1 MSNDTIYKLAAARHT
16 LRSAAAAMEQLV
28 RRASGMTDLTLS
40 HALVLVSLARMPTC
54 KQVDLKSLP
63 GIASPHLT
71 RLLDEL
77 AARGLVWRGRS
88 SEDRR
93 QVLLSLTDSGREAA
107 IQEKPTANTPNDVKT
122 QMRETCDVLGA
133 SFGIPA
139 LLRELLT
146 RDALERHASHARPR
160 RAPYRCIRA

>member
-28 RRASGMTDLTLS
+28 RRAPGMTDLKLA

-77 AARGLVWRGRS
+77 TDRGLVCRGRS

-107 IQEKPTANTPNDVKT
+107 S
-122 QMRETCDVLGA
+122 C
-133 SFGIPA
+133 
-139 LLRELLT
+139 LLT
-146 RDALERHASHARPR
+146 ALNAVTDNEWFKALEELGTSLLKCLLEQTPEAVP
-160 RAPYRCIRA
+160 C

>member
-1 MSNDTIYKLAAARHT
+1 MS
-16 LRSAAAAMEQLV
+16 
-28 RRASGMTDLTLS
+28 
-40 HALVLVSLARMPTC
+40 TC

-77 AARGLVWRGRS
+77 TDRGLVYRGRS

-107 IQEKPTANTPNDVKT
+107 SCLLTALNALTDNEWFNALE
-122 QMRETCDVLGA
+122 QLGA
-133 SFGIPA
+133 S
-139 LLRELLT
+139 LLKCLLQQT
-146 RDALERHASHARPR
+146 SEAVP
-160 RAPYRCIRA
+160 C

>member
-16 LRSAAAAMEQLV
+16 LRSVAAAMEQLV
-28 RRASGMTDLTLS
+28 RRASGLTDLTLS

-63 GIASPHLT
+63 GIASHLT

-77 AARGLVWRGRS
+77 TDRGLVCRGRS

-107 IQEKPTANTPNDVKT
+107 S
-122 QMRETCDVLGA
+122 C
-133 SFGIPA
+133 
-139 LLRELLT
+139 LLT
-146 RDALERHASHARPR
+146 ALNAVTDNEWFNALEELGTSLLKCLLEQTPEAVP
-160 RAPYRCIRA
+160 C

>member
-77 AARGLVWRGRS
+77 TDRGLVCRGRS

-107 IQEKPTANTPNDVKT
+107 S
-122 QMRETCDVLGA
+122 C
-133 SFGIPA
+133 
-139 LLRELLT
+139 LLT
-146 RDALERHASHARPR
+146 ALNAVTDNEWFNALEELGTSLLKCLLEQTPEAVP
-160 RAPYRCIRA
+160 C

>member
-16 LRSAAAAMEQLV
+16 LRNMAAAMEQLV
-28 RRASGMTDLTLS
+28 RRAPGMTDLKLA
-40 HALVLVSLARMPTC
+40 HALVLVSLARKPTC
-54 KQVDLKSLP
+54 RQVDLKSLP

-107 IQEKPTANTPNDVKT
+107 SCLLTALNALTDNEWFDAVEKVGASLLKCSLQNTPEGV
-122 QMRETCDVLGA
+122 
-133 SFGIPA
+133 
-139 LLRELLT
+139 
-146 RDALERHASHARPR
+146 
-160 RAPYRCIRA
+160 RC

>member
-1 MSNDTIYKLAAARHT
+1 MSNDTIYKIAAARHT

-54 KQVDLKSLP
+54 RQADLKSLP

-77 AARGLVWRGRS
+77 TDRGLVYRGRS

-107 IQEKPTANTPNDVKT
+107 S
-122 QMRETCDVLGA
+122 C
-133 SFGIPA
+133 
-139 LLRELLT
+139 LLT
-146 RDALERHASHARPR
+146 ALNVVTDNEWFSALEELGTSLLKCLLEQTPEAVP
-160 RAPYRCIRA
+160 C

>member
-16 LRSAAAAMEQLV
+16 LRSVAAAMEQLV

-54 KQVDLKSLP
+54 KQVDLKALP
-63 GIASPHLT
+63 GIASHLT

-77 AARGLVWRGRS
+77 TDRGLVCRGRS

-107 IQEKPTANTPNDVKT
+107 S
-122 QMRETCDVLGA
+122 C
-133 SFGIPA
+133 
-139 LLRELLT
+139 LLT
-146 RDALERHASHARPR
+146 ALNAVTDNEWFNALEELGTSLLKCLLEQTPEAVP
-160 RAPYRCIRA
+160 C

>member
-63 GIASPHLT
+63 GIASPLT

-77 AARGLVWRGRS
+77 TDRGLVCRGRS

-107 IQEKPTANTPNDVKT
+107 S
-122 QMRETCDVLGA
+122 C
-133 SFGIPA
+133 
-139 LLRELLT
+139 LLT
-146 RDALERHASHARPR
+146 ALNAVTDNEWFNALEELSTSLLERFLD
-160 RAPYRCIRA
+160 RATR